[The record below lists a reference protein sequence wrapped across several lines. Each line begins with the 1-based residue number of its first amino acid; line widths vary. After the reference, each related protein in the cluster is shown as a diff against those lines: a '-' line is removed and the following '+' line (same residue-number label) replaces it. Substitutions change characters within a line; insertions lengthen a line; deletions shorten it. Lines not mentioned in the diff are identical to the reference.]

1 MKGRILLVDD
11 DLTLAH
17 VASEI
22 LELSG
27 YEVRIHTGPF
37 GTTTALNEYQP
48 DVVLLDVNM
57 PALSGD
63 QLVPLLRAARHG
75 RHARIVLFS
84 SNDAATLQESAQRT
98 GADGFIRKGD
108 IDRLAARVRPFVD
121 ARP

>member
-1 MKGRILLVDD
+1 MKRRILLVDD
-11 DLTLAH
+11 DATLAQ

-27 YEVRIHTGPF
+27 YDVRVHPGPF
-37 GTTTALNEYQP
+37 GTTSALNEYQP

-57 PALSGD
+57 PALRGD

-75 RHARIVLFS
+75 RTARIVLFS
-84 SNDAATLQESAQRT
+84 SNDAATLQESAHRT

-108 IDRLAARVRPFVD
+108 IDRLASQVRPFLD
-121 ARP
+121 AR